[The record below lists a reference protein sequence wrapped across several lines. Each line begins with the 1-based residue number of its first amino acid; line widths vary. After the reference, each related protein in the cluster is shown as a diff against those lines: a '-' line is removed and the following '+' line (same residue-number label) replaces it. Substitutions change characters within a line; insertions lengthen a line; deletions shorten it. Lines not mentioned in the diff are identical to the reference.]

1 MLQKF
6 LSCIMHIYVSILVSN
21 RLLRSCYLWSAWF
34 VASFLFLS
42 PTTDTI
48 DTERYTVVLQKY
60 LNITAP
66 NMAAI
71 QGDT

>member
-6 LSCIMHIYVSILVSN
+6 LSCIMYTCISILVSN
-21 RLLRSCYLWSAWF
+21 RLLRSSLWSAWF
-34 VASFLFLS
+34 VVSFLFLS
-42 PTTDTI
+42 PTADTI
-48 DTERYTVVLQKY
+48 NTERYTVVLQKY

-66 NMAAI
+66 NMAAT